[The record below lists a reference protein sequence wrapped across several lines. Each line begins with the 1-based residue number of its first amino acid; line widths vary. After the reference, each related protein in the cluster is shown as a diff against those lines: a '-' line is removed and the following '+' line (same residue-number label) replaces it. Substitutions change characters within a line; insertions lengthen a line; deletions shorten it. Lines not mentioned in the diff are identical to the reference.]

1 MNQIYDINT
10 NTAILNQDYKIISV
24 NDYNNLINEIKK
36 FEKEKNN
43 IEIKKNILDK
53 ECHELKLSIQEHLDN
68 IRILNEEKA
77 ILQSM
82 INVLQEKVNFL
93 ECENKELHKRLDNLE
108 DKNNALEKNMLELSK
123 EKMQKD
129 NLIKFSQCIYNYKKS
144 IMKFIFKENYE
155 VDKDLQTLE
164 LHDVLLDKEN
174 QFDLTDEELE
184 RKTEIYI
191 KINNSYKTSRM
202 KNGVKNFFR
211 ATRILNADFY

>member
-108 DKNNALEKNMLELSK
+108 EK
-123 EKMQKD
+123 
-129 NLIKFSQCIYNYKKS
+129 
-144 IMKFIFKENYE
+144 IM
-155 VDKDLQTLE
+155 
-164 LHDVLLDKEN
+164 H
-174 QFDLTDEELE
+174 
-184 RKTEIYI
+184 
-191 KINNSYKTSRM
+191 
-202 KNGVKNFFR
+202 
-211 ATRILNADFY
+211 